1 MISDQSCPLC
11 GEELRGIERGLNNP
25 HSTCPDAR
33 CSLYAVIFENYKIRE
48 LRDQITRIRQEAKQ
62 EVFDE
67 LLEFTVKSDLPVDSK
82 VIIRNY
88 LEKRWLK

>member
-1 MISDQSCPLC
+1 MIPWFGYQI
-11 GEELRGIERGLNNP
+11 GILE
-25 HSTCPDAR
+25 SQIAR
-33 CSLYAVIFENYKIRE
+33 IK
-48 LRDQITRIRQEAKQ
+48 QEAKQ